1 MPRSFNRRFF
11 FLFLAREELESK
23 IFFSFFS
30 EREREILV
38 SETANRRFFFP
49 LFLPSARFFHSRC
62 PIPPSATRGRE
73 RKPSSRFFTML
84 AAARSRLIRPAELST
99 LTTAALQSIH
109 GREIARISDL
119 RRKRNFSDSSLA
131 NSDPEHQP
139 CVSSSGDPPEIWQQP
154 GKANVIRVGVGR
166 EFGGNFGSVDGDKI
180 GIRDSGWGGA
190 SLGSEFPTPKE
201 VCRELD
207 KYVIGQ
213 NRAKKVTFRI
223 LS

>member
-1 MPRSFNRRFF
+1 MNRRFF
-11 FLFLAREELESK
+11 FLSLVR
-23 IFFSFFS
+23 
-30 EREREILV
+30 ERERFSYLKPRTGDFFSLYFFQVRV
-38 SETANRRFFFP
+38 SFTLDV
-49 LFLPSARFFHSRC
+49 LFHLPQLE
-62 PIPPSATRGRE
+62 GE

-99 LTTAALQSIH
+99 LTTAAMQSIH